1 MCCQE
6 SGEREATVSLLC
18 PKAAPG
24 EPKLRRVNKINKKGD
39 DESNWKLSF
48 SFDAP
53 VSIPRKKQNKNNNFR
68 PTFSVDDKN
77 NNF

>member
-24 EPKLRRVNKINKKGD
+24 EPKLRRVN
-39 DESNWKLSF
+39 
-48 SFDAP
+48 
-53 VSIPRKKQNKNNNFR
+53 NNNNSLILEIVHFVV
-68 PTFSVDDKN
+68 PA
-77 NNF
+77 

>member
-24 EPKLRRVNKINKKGD
+24 EPKLRRVKITLTKRD

-48 SFDAP
+48 FDAP
-53 VSIPRKKQNKNNNFR
+53 VSIPRKKKQTNKQKIIISSNFLCR
-68 PTFSVDDKN
+68 R
-77 NNF
+77 

>member
-24 EPKLRRVNKINKKGD
+24 EPKLRRVN
-39 DESNWKLSF
+39 ESMLPLYAQANSSFKLEEF
-48 SFDAP
+48 CNQKFH
-53 VSIPRKKQNKNNNFR
+53 V
-68 PTFSVDDKN
+68 
-77 NNF
+77 